1 MGICESK
8 KNEPNTKNYRINEVE
23 IKDSQLKQIDKNI
36 IKVSPSICK
45 IESKNHIGSGFLIRL
60 NTLNKE
66 LFCLMTNQHVITR
79 EMVQLKEEIEILYN
93 CEENN
98 LKIKLNNNERYIKD
112 YIDIDL
118 DIIIIEIL
126 PKDNINDIYFLYPEI
141 NNINNIINKNIYIP
155 QYPAKLNFC
164 YSCGNIKNTNNNE
177 IIYNATT
184 KSGSSGSPIFLENSI
199 KVIAI
204 HKQGNIKKTENY
216 GNFLYPIIQLLK
228 NNNINNEIKLN
239 NINKQGEISRY
250 QYDDGDYYIGPLLN
264 GLPNGKGKIYYKNGN
279 IHYEGDMI
287 NGKREGYGK
296 ENYDN
301 GYYIGEFKNNKR
313 NGKGKYIWKNGVIYE
328 GEYING
334 LSEGYGKD
342 IYKDGSYYIGYWQKD
357 LKHGKGKQFY
367 KDGTLKSDIDFVNG
381 KFEGFGRYNFEN
393 GEYFIGHFH
402 NGLKEGK
409 GKFYY
414 KNGKIK
420 YDGNIINDK
429 YEGYG
434 RYNYLNGEY
443 YIGQW
448 HNDLKEGN
456 GKIYY
461 NNGNIKY
468 EGDFKNDKFEGY
480 GRYNYLNGEYY
491 IGQWSQDKK
500 HGKGILY
507 YPNGLIKNDGFFFND
522 KFEG

>member
-23 IKDSQLKQIDKNI
+23 IKDSQLKPIDKNI

-98 LKIKLNNNERYIKD
+98 LKIKLNNNERFIKD

-164 YSCGNIKNTNNNE
+164 YSCGNIKNTINNE
-177 IIYNATT
+177 IIHNATT

-239 NINKQGEISRY
+239 NVDKQGEINRY
-250 QYDDGDYYIGPLLN
+250 
-264 GLPNGKGKIYYKNGN
+264 
-279 IHYEGDMI
+279 
-287 NGKREGYGK
+287 
-296 ENYDN
+296 
-301 GYYIGEFKNNKR
+301 
-313 NGKGKYIWKNGVIYE
+313 
-328 GEYING
+328 
-334 LSEGYGKD
+334 
-342 IYKDGSYYIGYWQKD
+342 
-357 LKHGKGKQFY
+357 
-367 KDGTLKSDIDFVNG
+367 
-381 KFEGFGRYNFEN
+381 
-393 GEYFIGHFH
+393 
-402 NGLKEGK
+402 
-409 GKFYY
+409 
-414 KNGKIK
+414 
-420 YDGNIINDK
+420 IIM
-429 YEGYG
+429 E
-434 RYNYLNGEY
+434 
-443 YIGQW
+443 I
-448 HNDLKEGN
+448 
-456 GKIYY
+456 I
-461 NNGNIKY
+461 I
-468 EGDFKNDKFEGY
+468 
-480 GRYNYLNGEYY
+480 
-491 IGQWSQDKK
+491 
-500 HGKGILY
+500 
-507 YPNGLIKNDGFFFND
+507 
-522 KFEG
+522 